1 MTNILHCLAV
11 RQKIFIFSLFLVLP
25 SVFLILPVS
34 VSAQEYSLEELY
46 RLALSRSE
54 RIKLSEEN
62 LLISKINRDKAFA
75 ALIPTLSAVGNYTQY
90 QEDKKSSTGSIMQP
104 DYNNSWGL
112 KIEKSLS
119 LSGREFTALQGA
131 TDNIEKNLYDLMSVQ
146 EEYLSSVS
154 ESFYSVLQ
162 ARQAVQIA
170 NANLERLKKYQDA
183 AQKRLRIGEVTKTA
197 LLRANGEVSGALSD
211 QIKAKNRLSMAKVL
225 LARIVG
231 IDNDFDLID
240 KEFNTNASDAEVITP
255 QLGMV
260 GKDGQDTSSSID
272 SETASLP
279 ILQEM
284 AEKNRYELKSLKAQ
298 REMAEKQIKYT
309 KGALWPTATVSGV
322 YNRLNQEPK
331 SVSGYNDEAI
341 SASLSLNFPFY
352 DGGLRRLDIK
362 EAEAQKRQIDLMYR
376 DQEKIIKVEVE
387 NAWLDVSAQKSVI
400 KYLEDQVVF
409 ATNNYYAIS
418 KQFEFGLSDSMDIID
433 ANNLLLTSQLK
444 LSDAK
449 YNYQL
454 SVLKLKRAAGS
465 LLEEVEKQS

>member
-131 TDNIEKNLYDLMSVQ
+131 IDNIEKNRYDLMSVQ

-255 QLGMV
+255 
-260 GKDGQDTSSSID
+260 
-272 SETASLP
+272 
-279 ILQEM
+279 
-284 AEKNRYELKSLKAQ
+284 
-298 REMAEKQIKYT
+298 
-309 KGALWPTATVSGV
+309 
-322 YNRLNQEPK
+322 
-331 SVSGYNDEAI
+331 
-341 SASLSLNFPFY
+341 
-352 DGGLRRLDIK
+352 
-362 EAEAQKRQIDLMYR
+362 
-376 DQEKIIKVEVE
+376 
-387 NAWLDVSAQKSVI
+387 
-400 KYLEDQVVF
+400 
-409 ATNNYYAIS
+409 
-418 KQFEFGLSDSMDIID
+418 
-433 ANNLLLTSQLK
+433 
-444 LSDAK
+444 
-449 YNYQL
+449 
-454 SVLKLKRAAGS
+454 
-465 LLEEVEKQS
+465 